1 MDVLIF
7 FGCWVVER
15 ERERERERENE
26 EENKEMGRKRE
37 TR

>member
-15 ERERERERENE
+15 ERERERESE